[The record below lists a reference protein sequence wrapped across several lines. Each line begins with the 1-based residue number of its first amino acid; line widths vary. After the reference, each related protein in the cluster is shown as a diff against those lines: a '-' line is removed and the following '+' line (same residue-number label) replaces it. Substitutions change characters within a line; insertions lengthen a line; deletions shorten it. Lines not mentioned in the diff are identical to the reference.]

1 MCHKLD
7 IQLYKITVTAKGTLN
22 KARKGICCKGMSLI
36 WRNGL
41 SSEAGE
47 QPGLDQSSSEGM
59 TKGNPK
65 QFWPLFRSGSS
76 NDGPTPL
83 LLVEREE
90 KRKKAEA
97 QRGASPAQS
106 QGCWQCQG
114 AGHPQGHARPV
125 LGWFINSHTIR
136 AIYCICFFHPFLC
149 CLSVLPQE
157 RSGCCIQNSN
167 SFIEP
172 PPYFILCLL
181 DPSET

>member
-1 MCHKLD
+1 M
-7 IQLYKITVTAKGTLN
+7 TLN
-22 KARKGICCKGMSLI
+22 KASKGICCKGMSPN

-47 QPGLDQSSSEGM
+47 QPGLYQSSSEGM

-65 QFWPLFRSGSS
+65 QFQPLFRSGSY
-76 NDGPTPL
+76 NDSPTPL
-83 LLVEREE
+83 LLVEKKE

-97 QRGASPAQS
+97 QRGASPVQS

-114 AGHPQGHARPV
+114 AGRPQGHAHPV
-125 LGWFINSHTIR
+125 LGWFTNSHTIR
-136 AIYCICFFHPFLC
+136 AIYCICFFFHPFLC

-157 RSGCCIQNSN
+157 RSDCCIQNSN
-167 SFIEP
+167 SSIEP